1 MAKLSDLIDLG
12 LLAARPAAGV
22 AGRLYQATDDTPPTV
37 YRDNGVS
44 WDVWATQTAGFDLE
58 DGTTAE
64 TGTSLVLHPD
74 GAGGVVW
81 AAVTGDIELMMTAD
95 TTTTLVLSPNGAGG
109 VVFRPESGGGGGGGT
124 PATNAA
130 ALIYA
135 YLSFR

>member
-12 LLAARPAAGV
+12 LLAARPAAGI
-22 AGRLYQATDDTPPTV
+22 AGRLYQATDAAPPTV

-44 WDVWATQTAGFDLE
+44 WDVWATQTAGFDIE
-58 DGTTAE
+58 DSTTA
-64 TGTSLVLHPD
+64 TVTTTLVLRPD
-74 GAGGVVW
+74 GAGGVHWV
-81 AAVTGDIELMMTAD
+81 APAVPVSGITTAD
-95 TTTTLVLSPNGAGG
+95 VTLTHVLAPDGAGG
-109 VVFRPESGGGGGGGT
+109 VTTRAEAGGGSGGT